1 MEEITIRLKQA
12 RENKGVSLQEVQTA
26 TRIPVHYLE
35 VLEGGKDTS
44 FLADRL
50 YLIPF
55 LRSYA
60 TFLGISP
67 ETAISQFVSELQK
80 NEASTARSE
89 RPRESF
95 RFSPWLILLSLF
107 VALLV
112 IFSSIWYGGGIGFLW
127 PGGEEEPPSL
137 SSESPSSLTEPNA
150 PASSLSPNAPASSLT
165 EPNAPASSLTEPN
178 APPVSSSLFFVET
191 GTREPPLLALSPQIS
206 AIGQEAPHLLQ
217 VRAKER
223 TWIHATI
230 DGEQERDVLLK
241 PGETVEWSAQKG
253 FVLTIGNAGGADLI
267 FNGKDLPAL
276 GVSGEVIRDFQ
287 LPPPEE
293 EEGVQAR
300 LQP

>member
-150 PASSLSPNAPASSLT
+150 PASSLT